1 MVLVTGV
8 SWDLSAP
15 QGEPYDGVGDTHDE
29 QGQEVNQDDDYDMVA
44 AEIGCPA
51 EYRNSIRGPVSCGQG
66 QSPVQQTPTR
76 YPVGNCSEGY
86 GAHMVISLPN

>member
-44 AEIGCPA
+44 VEIGCPG
-51 EYRNSIRGPVSCGQG
+51 EYRNTICGQG
-66 QSPVQQTPTR
+66 QSPSRQTPTR
-76 YPVGNCSEGY
+76 YPVGN
-86 GAHMVISLPN
+86 